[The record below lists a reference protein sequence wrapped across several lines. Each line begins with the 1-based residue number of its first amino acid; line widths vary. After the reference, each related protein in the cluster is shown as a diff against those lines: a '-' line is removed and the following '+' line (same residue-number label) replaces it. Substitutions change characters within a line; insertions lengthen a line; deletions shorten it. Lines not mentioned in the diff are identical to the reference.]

1 MEIIKGD
8 PLLTGTDLQNEIERY
23 FENYII
29 KAGYSTQ
36 GAERNK
42 IPTNFY
48 RSIFRHIYT
57 DVFKANNINTLNPD
71 TLDTI
76 TETYINLCSDYAIA
90 TMMCFFADYIGVH
103 NETIR
108 RWCDGDTRTAIY
120 RDIDTGYIIDNENY
134 IPFYK
139 SKYPD
144 CKLERILS
152 PVYCEIAKKIK
163 ALRQDIVI
171 SKSLDFQNGIL
182 MDLNNGR
189 ETGTE
194 YNQKRALE
202 TAQISNILAI
212 NDLPTL
218 SNTSTK
224 QIETA
229 QT

>member
-8 PLLTGTDLQNEIERY
+8 PLLTGIDLQNEIERY

-57 DVFKANNINTLNPD
+57 DVFKANNINTLNPE

-90 TMMCFFADYIGVH
+90 TMLSFYADYIGVDP
-103 NETIR
+103 ETVKQ
-108 RWCDGDTRTAIY
+108 WANGDTRTAIY
-120 RDIDTGYIIDNENY
+120 RDANTGYIINNENY
-134 IPFYK
+134 LPLYK
-139 SKYPD
+139 VQNPNAKIEKY
-144 CKLERILS
+144 LS
-152 PVYCEIAKKIK
+152 GAYRETAKKIK

-171 SKSLDFQNGIL
+171 SKSLDFQNGVL

-218 SNTSTK
+218 NNTNTK

>member
-8 PLLTGTDLQNEIERY
+8 PLLTGADLQNEIERY

-36 GAERNK
+36 GTERNK

-76 TETYINLCSDYAIA
+76 TETYINLCNDYAIA
-90 TMMCFFADYIGVH
+90 TMLSFYADYIGV
-103 NETIR
+103 NPETVKQ
-108 RWCDGDTRTAIY
+108 WANGETKTAIY
-120 RDIDTGYIIDNENY
+120 RDANTGYIINNENY
-134 IPFYK
+134 VALYK
-139 SKYPD
+139 VQNPDAKIEKY
-144 CKLERILS
+144 LS
-152 PVYCEIAKKIK
+152 GAFTETAKKIK

-218 SNTSTK
+218 NSANTK

>member
-1 MEIIKGD
+1 MERIKGE
-8 PLLTGTDLQNEIERY
+8 PLLQGEELQNEIERY

-36 GAERNK
+36 GTERNK

-48 RSIFRHIYT
+48 RSIFRHIYI
-57 DVFKANNINTLNPD
+57 DVFKPNNINTLNPE
-71 TLDTI
+71 TLNTI
-76 TETYINLCSDYAIA
+76 TETYISLCQDYAIA
-90 TMMCFFADYIGVH
+90 TMTSFFADYIGVH
-103 NETIR
+103 NETMK
-108 RWCDGDTRTAIY
+108 RWCEGDTRTAIY

-134 IPFYK
+134 IAFYK
-139 SKYPD
+139 TKYPD
-144 CKLERILS
+144 CKLERMLS
-152 PVYCEIAKKIK
+152 PVFCEVAKRIK

-202 TAQISNILAI
+202 TAQVSNILAL

-218 SNTSTK
+218 GNVNNK
-224 QIETA
+224 QIET
-229 QT
+229 QET